1 MVVENPVVT
10 IAVSDDGLLY
20 ETETW
25 FVRRGLPYFIEDYKA
40 SDDVFTKALPLLI
53 VYFIVNL
60 MVVLSLHLSVVER
73 VGGAALGTG
82 LICLAYLAR
91 NLFVGRKMFSTPNR
105 IGRVE
110 LTAFVVIPPIVDY
123 TVRHKIGV
131 TVTDLCINIGVI
143 VAIYVFASA
152 LLPLGRWAIQ
162 RTFQELG
169 ETFNLAAR
177 ALPLLFLFNSFLFI
191 SKDVWEFAADMGA
204 HRLWVVVGLFGLCTV
219 LFLIYRL
226 PEEVGKVAAH
236 DDRTS
241 IATACL
247 NTPMDGVYDRIVL
260 HEGILPLS
268 RAQRTNI
275 LMILFVGQI
284 LQVALLT
291 VLVWVFFLGF
301 GAVTLTP
308 ERIADWIGKDPS
320 AVHTVQIMGYH
331 LSYQGLSID
340 YPLVSVSIF
349 LAAVSGFFFAV
360 SSLTDEAYK
369 DQFFERMHG
378 ELETAIQ
385 VRRVYVALYEGRH
398 AHDDETLGLSEAH
411 LWERIPRF
419 HHGSETP
426 EDPNEQETPR
436 KREIPKGADAAGPED
451 SKGSETSDGSKGSDG
466 PEKSPE
472 AHEPHHKSRFH
483 DMAHR
488 RGHPHEYTR
497 EQVQERD
504 HARELLHLPEQSSS
518 SPGESPSSDPDLD
531 TVVSVLR
538 PADEDADVL
547 ESTLQHSH
555 DTGAGQDETSQ
566 EASGQ
571 PAGDPSHERRRWF
584 DDEES

>member
-1 MVVENPVVT
+1 MAQAPAPISVQQSTVT
-10 IAVSDDGLLY
+10 VAVSDDGLLY

-40 SDDVFTKALPLLI
+40 SDDVFTRALPLLI
-53 VYFIVNL
+53 ICFIVNL
-60 MVVLSLHLSVVER
+60 MVVLSLHLTVIER

-82 LICLAYLAR
+82 LIFLAYLVR
-91 NLFVGRKMFSTPNR
+91 NLFVGNRMFATPNR

-123 TVRHKIGV
+123 TVRHRIGV
-131 TVTDLCINIGVI
+131 TLTDLGVNVGVI

-169 ETFNLAAR
+169 ETFDLAAR

-204 HRLWVVVGLFGLCTV
+204 HRLWVVFGLFGLCTV

-260 HEGILPLS
+260 HEGILPLT

-291 VLVWVFFLGF
+291 VLVWVFFLCF

-308 ERIADWIGKDPS
+308 ERIADWIGKS
-320 AVHTVQIMGYH
+320 QANVQTVQIMGH
-331 LSYQGLSID
+331 ALSYHGLSID
-340 YPLVSVSIF
+340 YPLVSVAIF

-385 VRRVYVALYEGRH
+385 VRRVYVALYQGRH

-411 LWERIPRF
+411 LWERIPGFR
-419 HHGSETP
+419 HTDETP
-426 EDPNEQETPR
+426 EDPGDLESQQSQDTPGHHDQQE
-436 KREIPKGADAAGPED
+436 
-451 SKGSETSDGSKGSDG
+451 S
-466 PEKSPE
+466 EKSKDQR
-472 AHEPHHKSRFH
+472 HKDRPHKR
-483 DMAHR
+483 DQR
-488 RGHPHEYTR
+488 RGYAR
-497 EQVQERD
+497 EQAQEQVEERD
-504 HARELLHLPEQSSS
+504 HVRELLHLPEQAR
-518 SPGESPSSDPDLD
+518 SPLAAPPEEELDQD
-531 TVVSVLR
+531 TVSTTPR
-538 PADEDADVL
+538 SAAASRL
-547 ESTLQHSH
+547 ESTLSGP
-555 DTGAGQDETSQ
+555 DTPHRD
-566 EASGQ
+566 
-571 PAGDPSHERRRWF
+571 PAHEPSHERRWF
-584 DDEES
+584 DNEES